1 MAHIKIKGKITK
13 SQAINIVT
21 EYAEKQIS
29 QVKDWQSNYPF
40 MPLTKDE
47 EKELIKA
54 EKAIR
59 IVKDLKLNKSDLIE

>member
-1 MAHIKIKGKITK
+1 MAKSKITK

-29 QVKDWQSNYPF
+29 QEKDWQSNYPF
-40 MPLTKDE
+40 MPLSKDE
-47 EKELIKA
+47 EKKLIKA

-59 IVKDLKLNKSDLIE
+59 ILKDLKPNKKAT

>member
-1 MAHIKIKGKITK
+1 MAQIKIKGKITK

-40 MPLTKDE
+40 KALTNKE
-47 EKELIKA
+47 EKELMKA
-54 EKAIR
+54 ERAIR
-59 IVKDLKLNKSDLIE
+59 IVKDLKPNKKAT

>member
-1 MAHIKIKGKITK
+1 MAQIKIKGKITK

-40 MPLTKDE
+40 MPLTNKE
-47 EKELIKA
+47 EKELMKA
-54 EKAIR
+54 ERAIR
-59 IVKDLKLNKSDLIE
+59 IVKDLKPNKKAT